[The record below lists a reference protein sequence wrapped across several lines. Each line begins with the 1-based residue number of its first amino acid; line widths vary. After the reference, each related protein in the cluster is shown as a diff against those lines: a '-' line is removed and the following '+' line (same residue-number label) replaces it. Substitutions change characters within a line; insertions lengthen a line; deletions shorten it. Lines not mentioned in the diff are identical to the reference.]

1 MDKAV
6 GMDDDTDL
14 AYWRSLA
21 EARGLVIQALH
32 EFNYWHE
39 SSVARG
45 EVIAGLEQSVAM
57 WRDRCERAEAQLAA
71 PPVGLPGPV
80 ALVRRSGRRVRDQ
93 ARKLRQSQGARG

>member
-1 MDKAV
+1 VSESAA
-6 GMDDDTDL
+6 DDP
-14 AYWRSLA
+14 AYWRALA

-45 EVIAGLEQSVAM
+45 EVIAGLEQSVQM

-71 PPVGLPGPV
+71 ESRGRSRPAVL
-80 ALVRRSGRRVRDQ
+80 LRRTGGMARGQ
-93 ARKLRQSQGARG
+93 ARRLLARDGAA

>member
-1 MDKAV
+1 
-6 GMDDDTDL
+6 MDDDRDL

-21 EARGLVIQALH
+21 EVRGQVIQALH

-45 EVIAGLEQSVAM
+45 EVIAGLEQSVAL

-71 PPVGLPGPV
+71 TPSGVPRPLDVLRRG
-80 ALVRRSGRRVRDQ
+80 ARAVREQ
-93 ARKLRQSQGARG
+93 ARRPRRAPAEQA